1 MTTRASTTKGNSAP
15 ATTTIDPILARV
27 LGPDAAQLPLELA
40 TRVADALRAS
50 ATPAAN
56 TPQEEENLR
65 HMASR
70 GGLLYLLE
78 ATHEEN
84 GQRIDAVDYL
94 LCSIRD
100 AARQDGEWAAALC
113 LIGSHW
119 AMSVRHD
126 HQQFASR
133 LAAIRQ
139 RVERDEREGRA

>member
-1 MTTRASTTKGNSAP
+1 MKRSAQAAQP
-15 ATTTIDPILARV
+15 AVDPILSSV
-27 LGPDAAQLPLELA
+27 LAPDAAQLPPELA

-56 TPQEEENLR
+56 TPQDEENLR

-84 GQRIDAVDYL
+84 GQRIDAMDSL
-94 LCSIRD
+94 LCSISD

-133 LAAIRQ
+133 LATIRQ
-139 RVERDEREGRA
+139 RVERDEQGSRA

>member
-1 MTTRASTTKGNSAP
+1 MKRSAQAAQP
-15 ATTTIDPILARV
+15 AVDPILSSV
-27 LGPDAAQLPLELA
+27 LGPDAAQLPPELA
-40 TRVADALRAS
+40 TRVAEALRAS
-50 ATPAAN
+50 AAPAAN

-65 HMASR
+65 HMASQ

-78 ATHEEN
+78 ATHEEI

-113 LIGSHW
+113 LIGSYW

-126 HQQFASR
+126 QERFAPQ

-139 RVERDEREGRA
+139 RVERDEQGSRA